1 MPEITKKEILEV
13 LQEFSEKS
21 LDPKFSKIDK
31 RFEQIDKRFEKIDK
45 RFDQVDKRF
54 EQIDYRF
61 EQADQRFEKV
71 DQRIDA
77 LDQKVDQFKED
88 IIHQFHVIS
97 EGVISQV
104 KLVAE
109 GVMNLDEK
117 FTREI
122 ASFRRENEQA
132 HQEIMA
138 MIKLS
143 YAELDRR
150 ISKLET
156 EVQDL
161 KRRMDQ
167 IERRSVS

>member
-1 MPEITKKEILEV
+1 MAEITKKDISEV
-13 LQEFSEKS
+13 LQEFSEKT
-21 LDPKFSKIDK
+21 LDPKFEKIDQ
-31 RFEQIDKRFEKIDK
+31 RFEQINRRFEQVDQRFEQVEKRFEKS
-45 RFDQVDKRF
+45 
-54 EQIDYRF
+54 
-61 EQADQRFEKV
+61 DQRFEQM
-71 DQRIDA
+71 DRRINA
-77 LDQKVDQFKED
+77 LDQKVDQFKEE

-122 ASFRRENEQA
+122 ASFRKENEQA

-138 MIKLS
+138 MIKFS

-150 ISKLET
+150 ISTLET
-156 EVQDL
+156 EVQEL

-167 IERRSVS
+167 IERRSIS